1 MEVIDGGLLMTKP
14 CSPIALLV
22 MLAIVTW
29 TPVVRGE
36 ILTPEETVRRYLTAL
51 QDHQFDKAYELVS
64 KAMKMNR
71 KTGQVKSK
79 DVWVKESQYIFSF
92 SETKI
97 FEFQVLPGKVEGDK
111 ATVPNILSSQDKYL
125 NQLGVEE
132 YELYTLLKED
142 GSWKVD
148 QQQEVVEPSEIAQWF
163 PKKAEHQ

>member
-1 MEVIDGGLLMTKP
+1 MEITYGGFPMTKP
-14 CSPIALLV
+14 CSPIVLLV
-22 MLAIVTW
+22 VLAIVTW
-29 TPVVRGE
+29 APAVRSE
-36 ILTPEETVRRYLTAL
+36 ILTPEETLRRYLTAL
-51 QDHQFDKAYELVS
+51 QDQQFDKAYDLVS

-97 FEFQVLPGKVEGDK
+97 FEFKVLTAKVEGDK
-111 ATVPNILSSQDKYL
+111 AIVPNILSSQDKYL

-163 PKKAEHQ
+163 PKQAEHQ